1 MEGTSH
7 NRVYDLVQGKL
18 GGQRQ
23 LPVPTISQTPSA
35 LNTQYAK
42 VSDFG
47 IMCPEPCHL
56 PHLLSMLLYAQYSLW
71 KVYSF
76 YKWFIPSAGDTGTKA
91 IKGVIPTPVKHSLLK
106 QKYPLQ
112 RMTGPHMQ
120 LPKMGKRY
128 LKKFSHVLDYC
139 YLSAALKEL
148 IVLGSEH
155 NLLCSPAPTT
165 VGAERTFGMTP
176 TLV

>member
-23 LPVPTISQTPSA
+23 LPAPTISQIPSA
-35 LNTQYAK
+35 LNTQNEK

-47 IMCPEPCHL
+47 VMCPEPCHL

-112 RMTGPHMQ
+112 RNDWP
-120 LPKMGKRY
+120 
-128 LKKFSHVLDYC
+128 SHAADKNGQAISKEIFPCSGVL
-139 YLSAALKEL
+139 LSFR
-148 IVLGSEH
+148 
-155 NLLCSPAPTT
+155 SPQRVDHSRVWT
-165 VGAERTFGMTP
+165 
-176 TLV
+176 